1 MSNNEIKELRYEWH
15 CNSWDIGGKDE
26 DTRREGTI
34 DAVIGETE
42 FIEGFGKLNISSI
55 SEESITIESFNSI
68 EYLTPGSF
76 VSFRSEVDG
85 YEDHDGVLW
94 NGDTYY
100 MNIYWD

>member
-1 MSNNEIKELRYEWH
+1 MGNNEIKELRYEWH

-55 SEESITIESFNSI
+55 SEESITIESLFPI
-68 EYLTPGSF
+68 RHT
-76 VSFRSEVDG
+76 
-85 YEDHDGVLW
+85 
-94 NGDTYY
+94 
-100 MNIYWD
+100 